1 MYVSITGL
9 VLKKPWH
16 VFVFY
21 FHAIRSMR
29 QARRA
34 RGNLRAENRTINGV
48 HHTLSVWQTEAAMRE
63 FLFSG
68 AHKRAID
75 ATPSFATGKTL
86 GFETDTIP
94 SWDEVHDLWRAR
106 GRDYRPDSGQGSST
120 TVCSRPGGKSRLSR

>member
-1 MYVSITGL
+1 MSEPVNRAVYVSITGL

-21 FHAIRSMR
+21 FHAIRAMR

-34 RGNLRAENRTINGV
+34 CGNLCAENRTINGV
-48 HHTLSVWQTEAAMRE
+48 HHTLSVWETKTAMHD
-63 FLFSG
+63 FLYSG

-86 GFETDTIP
+86 GFVTDTVP
-94 SWDEVHDLWRAR
+94 GWDEVQDLWRKR
-106 GRDYRPDSGQGSST
+106 GRGYGAATQESDGVP
-120 TVCSRPGGKSRLSR
+120 